1 MCNCV
6 PLVGQLPTNYR
17 HFMLRHK
24 IRSCI
29 TNLSCVP
36 SILYFRRKGKK
47 DFSQSCPRGGIL
59 QIYLKLAPLVCIL
72 SAYKHACVC
81 LYADK
86 MFVYTIVYVCACLYT
101 IQYSIQCVCNVHVC
115 ILYIQ
120 CVCMHHLHPVDSCCL
135 RQCSTSLPT
144 RRKCSTTKLPPTKEV
159 LDQPP
164 TRLHFSSG
172 VFTNITIH

>member
-86 MFVYTIVYVCACLYT
+86 MFVYM
-101 IQYSIQCVCNVHVC
+101 CV
-115 ILYIQ
+115 LA
-120 CVCMHHLHPVDSCCL
+120 PPAPRVDSCCL
-135 RQCSTSLPT
+135 RQCSTSLPPGK
-144 RRKCSTTKLPPTKEV
+144 KCFF
-159 LDQPP
+159 
-164 TRLHFSSG
+164 TRLHFPPGSKCCKKR
-172 VFTNITIH
+172 